1 MIDICQ
7 SVNKLKIKLVLFFQY
22 FDGWQCL
29 QQFSIGLIAQCAK
42 QIFLRFVYDDERGFI
57 QTQFIINTIINK
69 YCSNMRS
76 GENEILSLDF
86 TNIGVQN

>member
-1 MIDICQ
+1 MSKRKQVENKTGIIC
-7 SVNKLKIKLVLFFQY
+7 KY

-86 TNIGVQN
+86 TIIGFQN

>member
-1 MIDICQ
+1 MIA
-7 SVNKLKIKLVLFFQY
+7 
-22 FDGWQCL
+22 
-29 QQFSIGLIAQCAK
+29 SIY
-42 QIFLRFVYDDERGFI
+42 VYDDERGFI